1 MTGFVMDL
9 ETGPG
14 LGPIPPAPEEFL
26 QSGIRDNWRPE
37 TVDEYRAK
45 NSARWPTEY
54 AKKASLDWRLGR
66 VVAIGFCDGNETYTD
81 AHPTDEHRLVTNAW
95 KALADFSGPLVG
107 FNIKGFDIPW
117 LVGRSLVLGITPSRY
132 LSNIPPW
139 KTESVLDLMDLL
151 NGKDRV
157 SGRGLEDY
165 AKLLQLPHQ
174 PIGSGA
180 DVAGWLEKG
189 QMDKVTEH
197 LEADLWTTWDLYQRC
212 RKAFGV

>member
-1 MTGFVMDL
+1 MALVLDI
-9 ETGPG
+9 ETGPSMG
-14 LGPIPPAPEEFL
+14 ACPPVPDDWL
-26 QSGIRDNWRPE
+26 NKGIRESFKDDTIVRYQDANRS
-37 TVDEYRAK
+37 T
-45 NSARWPTEY
+45 WPSEWMRRS
-54 AKKASLDWRLGR
+54 SLDWRGGR
-66 VVAIGFCDGNETYTD
+66 IVAVGFCDGVETYTD
-81 AHPTDEHRLVTNAW
+81 ADATDEHRLVTNAW

-139 KTESVLDLMDLL
+139 KTEAVLDLMDLL

-157 SGRGLEDY
+157 SGRGLDDY

-189 QMDKVTEH
+189 QMDKIYDH
-197 LEADLWTTWDLYQRC
+197 LQADLWTTWDLYQRC